1 MANNNVVV
9 EEEVLDTPDVSVG
22 PSSDPIEAVEVTLS
36 FNEYTQ
42 EISEDLVVTTY
53 GDGMIVDQSGPFD
66 NAENAA
72 AFGTSF
78 LDALTNGDIKPN
90 PASLKG

>member
-1 MANNNVVV
+1 MADNNVVV
-9 EEEVLDTPDVSVG
+9 EEEVLDTPNVSVG

>member
-1 MANNNVVV
+1 MTDNV
-9 EEEVLDTPDVSVG
+9 EETEVLDTPNVSIA
-22 PSSDPIEAVEVTLS
+22 PSSDPIDVVEVTLS

-78 LDALTNGDIKPN
+78 LDAITNGDIKPN
-90 PASLKG
+90 PASIKG

>member
-1 MANNNVVV
+1 MT
-9 EEEVLDTPDVSVG
+9 EDTEVLDTPNISVG
-22 PSSDPIEAVEVTLS
+22 ASSDPIEPVEVSIS

-66 NAENAA
+66 NRENAE

-78 LDALTNGDIKPN
+78 VNALSDGSIKPN

>member
-1 MANNNVVV
+1 MVDNNVVV
-9 EEEVLDTPDVSVG
+9 EEEVLDTPNVSVG

-78 LDALTNGDIKPN
+78 VDALTNGDIKPN

>member
-1 MANNNVVV
+1 MTDNV
-9 EEEVLDTPDVSVG
+9 EETEVLDTPNVSVG
-22 PSSDPIEAVEVTLS
+22 PSSDPIDVVEVTLS

-53 GDGMIVDQSGPFD
+53 GDGRIVDQSGPFD
-66 NAENAA
+66 NAENAS

-90 PASLKG
+90 PASIKG

>member
-1 MANNNVVV
+1 MTDNV
-9 EEEVLDTPDVSVG
+9 EETEVLDAPNVSVG
-22 PSSDPIEAVEVTLS
+22 PSSDPIDVVEVTLS

-90 PASLKG
+90 PASIKG

>member
-1 MANNNVVV
+1 MADNNVVV
-9 EEEVLDTPDVSVG
+9 EEEVLDTPNVSVG

-78 LDALTNGDIKPN
+78 VDALTNGDIKPN